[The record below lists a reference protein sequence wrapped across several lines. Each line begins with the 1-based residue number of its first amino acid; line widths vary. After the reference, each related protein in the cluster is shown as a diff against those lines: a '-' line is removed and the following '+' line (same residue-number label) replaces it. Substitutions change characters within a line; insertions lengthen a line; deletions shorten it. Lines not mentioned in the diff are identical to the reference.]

1 MSVFMSWLILIL
13 AIICAVEIMRVINS
27 ITPLNRYLLAISAVN
42 KQAFNTRNNQKHP
55 LTRRG

>member
-27 ITPLNRYLLAISAVN
+27 I
-42 KQAFNTRNNQKHP
+42 NTIESLFTGDK
-55 LTRRG
+55 RRK